1 MGKNYNGRGKQR
13 QGDRQNRARG
23 QGGNRNNR
31 SRRKNNSVAMSLI
44 GGVFN
49 TIGWCFKP
57 IKLYLEKL
65 TYTTDHFVPHGS
77 RLYWRGDKIVSHS
90 TRY

>member
-1 MGKNYNGRGKQR
+1 MGRNYYNGRGKQR
-13 QGDRQNRARG
+13 QNGRQNRARG
-23 QGGNRNNR
+23 RGDNR
-31 SRRKNNSVAMSLI
+31 SRRKNKGAVGSLL
-44 GGVFN
+44 GGVFGA
-49 TIGWCFKP
+49 IGWLFKP
-57 IKLYLEKL
+57 IKLYFEKW